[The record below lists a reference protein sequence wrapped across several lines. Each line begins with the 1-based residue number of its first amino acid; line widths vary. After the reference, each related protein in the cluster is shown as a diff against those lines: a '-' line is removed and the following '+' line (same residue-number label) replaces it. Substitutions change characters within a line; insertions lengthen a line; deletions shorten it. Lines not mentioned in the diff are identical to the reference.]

1 MRKPVKDKNFSIENF
16 YYELFKNFNNKK
28 IKIKFKIC
36 PLESKNFFNR
46 IYLCFWA
53 FFNQGSINHI
63 CGDVNF
69 ISFFLSKKKT
79 INTILDCYS
88 MKRLKMMKRL
98 LYLIF
103 WLKIPLYKSKKII
116 TISKK
121 TSDEVIKYANLKN
134 TKKIDVIGV
143 CTLSDYKK
151 SIKKKINKIPKILIV
166 GTAENKNISNIILS
180 LRNIKCE
187 LVIIGILKKNV
198 IQEIQKNKINYKNYV
213 SISTNKLINIYKQS
227 DLLLYP
233 SNYEGFGMPIIE
245 AQSIGRAVITSKI
258 EPMKSV
264 AGDGAIFV
272 NPRKISEISK
282 AVKIIINSYR
292 LRNSLIKKGFVNI
305 KRFKKEVILKKHL
318 KVYNDVMNSL

>member
-1 MRKPVKDKNFSIENF
+1 
-16 YYELFKNFNNKK
+16 
-28 IKIKFKIC
+28 
-36 PLESKNFFNR
+36 
-46 IYLCFWA
+46 
-53 FFNQGSINHI
+53 
-63 CGDVNF
+63 
-69 ISFFLSKKKT
+69 
-79 INTILDCYS
+79 

-103 WLKIPLYKSKKII
+103 WLKIPLYKSKRII

-121 TSDEVIKYANLKN
+121 TSDEVIKYTNLKN

-213 SISTNKLINIYKQS
+213 SISKNKLINIYKKS
-227 DLLLYP
+227 DLLLYHA
-233 SNYEGFGMPIIE
+233 NYEGFGMPIIE

-264 AGDGAIFV
+264 AGNGAIFV

-292 LRNSLIKKGFVNI
+292 LRNSLIKKGFDNI

-318 KVYNDVMNSL
+318 KVYNDVINSL